1 MTAAEF
7 EAFAAA
13 WLEASEGQRWG
24 FKPEKRR
31 VPPVPRRKKKG
42 AQSLA
47 GIELHLGQEV
57 VGHIAPLCSC
67 A

>member
-31 VPPVPRRKKKG
+31 VPPVPRRKKREPKAWRG
-42 AQSLA
+42 L
-47 GIELHLGQEV
+47 
-57 VGHIAPLCSC
+57 SC
-67 A
+67 IWARR